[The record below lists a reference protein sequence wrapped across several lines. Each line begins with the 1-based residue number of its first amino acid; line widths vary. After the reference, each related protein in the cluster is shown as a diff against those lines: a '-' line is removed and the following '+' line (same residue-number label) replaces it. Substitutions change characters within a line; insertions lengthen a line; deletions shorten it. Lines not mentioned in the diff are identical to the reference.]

1 MPLEPLYQIDPV
13 SDLALAKAYRAKP
26 AGPHSPD
33 LLRLLNRL
41 RWEPMED
48 KHVLVCLQRHR
59 RWVIGKLGVGRGAP
73 VQLLEGHVFST
84 RQEAEWTVFKWRWKK
99 LTGEELTIT

>member
-1 MPLEPLYQIDPV
+1 MPLEPLYQIDAAK
-13 SDLALAKAYRAKP
+13 DLALAKAYREKP

-41 RWEPMED
+41 RWEPMND
-48 KHVLVCLQRHR
+48 KHVLVCLERHR

-73 VQLLEGHVFST
+73 VRLIEDKVFTT

-99 LTGEELTIT
+99 LTGEELPLS

>member
-1 MPLEPLYQIDPV
+1 MPLEPLYQINAAK
-13 SDLALAKAYRAKP
+13 DLALAKAYREKP
-26 AGPHSPD
+26 AGPFSPD

-41 RWEPMED
+41 RWEPMND
-48 KHVLVCLQRHR
+48 KHVLVCLERHR

-73 VQLLEGHVFST
+73 VRLIEDKVFTT

-99 LTGEELTIT
+99 LTGEELPLS

>member
-1 MPLEPLYQIDPV
+1 MPLEPLYQIDAAK
-13 SDLALAKAYRAKP
+13 DLVLAKAYREKP
-26 AGPHSPD
+26 AGPFSPD

-41 RWEPMED
+41 RWEPMND
-48 KHVLVCLQRHR
+48 KHVLVCLDRHR

-73 VQLLEGHVFST
+73 VRLIEDKVFTT

-99 LTGEELTIT
+99 LTGEELPLS